1 MAGRRA
7 TISTILS
14 GLTLLAGC
22 SPGRGPS
29 YAWQGREPI
38 LAIYQ
43 GKTLH
48 SELPEGVP
56 PGAVRAAAERVLTGR
71 GYTVTSSEATE
82 DRTRVVARPPDSRLF
97 RRIVIGSSLSRN
109 GTRVAVTIEPNGNET
124 TARDML
130 ENVLTLLGR

>member
-1 MAGRRA
+1 MAGRCA
-7 TISTILS
+7 TIST
-14 GLTLLAGC
+14 LLAGVALFAGC

-43 GKTLH
+43 GRTLH
-48 SELPEGVP
+48 SELPEEVP
-56 PGAVRAAAERVLTGR
+56 PAAVRAAAERVLTGR
-71 GYTVTSSEATE
+71 GYTITSSEATE
-82 DRTRVVARPPDSRLF
+82 DRTRVVARTPDSRLF
-97 RRIVIGSSLSRN
+97 RRVVVGSSLSRN
-109 GTRVAVTIEPNGNET
+109 GTRVAVTIEPDGNET